1 MRRDRWLPGNQLILR
16 RFLFIL
22 ALRDDSNKATHNSP
36 GASCICATGHASA
49 GAVPPLKALLLRKR
63 QYFARLHL
71 VVAITLA
78 TMISK
83 YLPATSRR
91 TAGGHIEMST
101 TFAARL
107 NRLFD
112 TVYPPG
118 RGPHTSAEVIAA
130 LKAEGVTMS
139 APYLSQL
146 RSGNR
151 TNPSTATMAALANFF
166 RIKPAYFTDDEYYE
180 KLDKE
185 LAFLSAMRDE
195 NIRRIAVRA
204 SALSQ
209 EALQDIAQRVDELRR
224 KERLDA

>member
-1 MRRDRWLPGNQLILR
+1 
-16 RFLFIL
+16 
-22 ALRDDSNKATHNSP
+22 
-36 GASCICATGHASA
+36 
-49 GAVPPLKALLLRKR
+49 
-63 QYFARLHL
+63 
-71 VVAITLA
+71 
-78 TMISK
+78 
-83 YLPATSRR
+83 
-91 TAGGHIEMST
+91 MST

-151 TNPSTATMAALANFF
+151 TNPSSTTMSALANFF

-180 KLDKE
+180 KLDEE
-185 LAFLSAMRDE
+185 LSWLLVMRDE
-195 NIRRIAVRA
+195 EVRRIAIGA
-204 SALSQ
+204 SELSAKAK
-209 EALQDIAQRVDELRR
+209 EDVVHCVDELRR
-224 KERLDA
+224 KEHLDA

>member
-1 MRRDRWLPGNQLILR
+1 
-16 RFLFIL
+16 
-22 ALRDDSNKATHNSP
+22 
-36 GASCICATGHASA
+36 
-49 GAVPPLKALLLRKR
+49 
-63 QYFARLHL
+63 
-71 VVAITLA
+71 
-78 TMISK
+78 
-83 YLPATSRR
+83 
-91 TAGGHIEMST
+91 MST

-107 NRLFD
+107 NHLFD

-185 LAFLSAMRDE
+185 LSFLASMRDE
-195 NIRRIAVRA
+195 NIRRIALGV
-204 SALSQ
+204 SDLSP
-209 EALQDIAQRVDELRR
+209 EAQQDIAQRVDELRR

>member
-1 MRRDRWLPGNQLILR
+1 
-16 RFLFIL
+16 
-22 ALRDDSNKATHNSP
+22 
-36 GASCICATGHASA
+36 
-49 GAVPPLKALLLRKR
+49 
-63 QYFARLHL
+63 
-71 VVAITLA
+71 
-78 TMISK
+78 
-83 YLPATSRR
+83 
-91 TAGGHIEMST
+91 MST

-130 LKAEGVTMS
+130 LKSEGITMS

-151 TNPSTATMAALANFF
+151 TNPSATTMAALANFF

-185 LAFLSAMRDE
+185 LAWLATMRDE
-195 NIRRIAVRA
+195 GVRRIAVKA
-204 SALSQ
+204 AGLSP
-209 EALQDIAQRVDELRR
+209 EAQQDLLQRVEELRR
-224 KERLDA
+224 KEQLDG

>member
-1 MRRDRWLPGNQLILR
+1 
-16 RFLFIL
+16 
-22 ALRDDSNKATHNSP
+22 
-36 GASCICATGHASA
+36 
-49 GAVPPLKALLLRKR
+49 
-63 QYFARLHL
+63 
-71 VVAITLA
+71 
-78 TMISK
+78 
-83 YLPATSRR
+83 
-91 TAGGHIEMST
+91 MST
-101 TFAARL
+101 TFSARL

-151 TNPSTATMAALANFF
+151 TNPSSTTMTALANYF

-185 LAFLSAMRDE
+185 LSWLLVMRDE
-195 NIRRIAVRA
+195 GVRRIAMGA
-204 SALSQ
+204 SELSA
-209 EALQDIAQRVDELRR
+209 ESKEDVAHHVDELRR
-224 KERLDA
+224 KEHLDA

>member
-1 MRRDRWLPGNQLILR
+1 MLQS
-16 RFLFIL
+16 
-22 ALRDDSNKATHNSP
+22 AV
-36 GASCICATGHASA
+36 SA
-49 GAVPPLKALLLRKR
+49 GMKESGQTFPRFALGCGHKSRYDDQQIHRLISPLC
-63 QYFARLHL
+63 QH
-71 VVAITLA
+71 VEV
-78 TMISK
+78 IS
-83 YLPATSRR
+83 
-91 TAGGHIEMST
+91 MSK

-130 LKAEGVTMS
+130 LKSEGITMS

-151 TNPSTATMAALANFF
+151 TNPSAATMAALANFF

-185 LAFLSAMRDE
+185 LTWLANMRDE
-195 NIRRIAVRA
+195 GVRRIAARTVG
-204 SALSQ
+204 LSP
-209 EALQDIAQRVDELRR
+209 EAQQDIALKVDELRR
-224 KERLDA
+224 REHLDN